1 MSHECY
7 CAALRAAARR
17 TTALYDAAL
26 EPTGVNV
33 AQFSLLRNIA
43 RIGPVSLTELGR
55 KVDLD
60 RSTIG
65 RNVRVLQRLGLV
77 AVTHGAD
84 QREAVVALTE
94 RGTEV
99 LRVGAPLWDQVQHG
113 IAARLGPEGMRQLR
127 QLLESI

>member
-99 LRVGAPLWDQVQHG
+99 LREGAPLWDQVQHG
-113 IAARLGPEGMRQLR
+113 IATRLGPEGMRQLR